1 MKLTPQQIDFIR
13 QNEQQDIR
21 ELAFKLNNRGVGEEE
36 SEFVLKQV
44 AGRQTA
50 KNKISSWYGVDS
62 VIYPVHLSMEQA
74 SSEITAKYKAEL
86 VADGSKSIV
95 DLTGGLG
102 VDFSFLSQRAQLAV
116 YVEQNTELCKLARH
130 NFTELG
136 LQNFEIENKKGEDY
150 LATMPEVDTIYLDP
164 SRRDDSG
171 RKVFRI
177 EDCSPNVA
185 EIKELLLKK
194 AKQVIIK
201 YSPMLDISL
210 AVKSLENVSQVHI
223 VSVENEC
230 KELLFL
236 LSESEK
242 ETAYCTVNLRN
253 NNPVEKF
260 YFTLQEEQAAEIS
273 FAETIGKYL
282 YEPNASI
289 LKAGAFKSVASQ
301 FGVQKLH
308 INSHLYTSESLIPD
322 FPGRKFEVKDWFV
335 PNKKNK
341 KSFLAKTEKA
351 NISVRNFP
359 MSVAQIR
366 KKTGLKEG
374 GDVYLFATTAGN
386 GEKVWVVGE
395 TISNRFR

>member
-13 QNEQQDIR
+13 QNEQEDIR
-21 ELAFKLNNRGVGEEE
+21 ELALKLNNKGVEEEE
-36 SEFVLKQV
+36 SEFVLKQI

-50 KNKISSWYGVDS
+50 KNKIPSWYGIDS

-74 SSEITAKYKAEL
+74 SSEITAKYKAALLAE
-86 VADGSKSIV
+86 GTQSMV

-102 VDFSFLSQRAQLAV
+102 VDFLFLSQRTEQAV
-116 YVEQNTELCKLARH
+116 YVEHNAELCEIARH

-136 LQNFEIENKKGEDY
+136 LRNFEIINEKGEDY
-150 LATMPEVDTIYLDP
+150 LISMSEVDTIYLDP
-164 SRRDDSG
+164 SRRDNSG
-171 RKVFRI
+171 RKVFWI
-177 EDCSPNVA
+177 EDCSPDAV

-236 LSESEK
+236 LSKSEK
-242 ETAYCTVNLRN
+242 ETAYYAVNLRN
-253 NNPVEKF
+253 NNTVEKF
-260 YFTLQEEQAAEIS
+260 YFTPQEEQAAEIS

-282 YEPNASI
+282 YEPNTSI

-308 INSHLYTSESLIPD
+308 INSHLYTSENLIHD

-335 PNKKNK
+335 PNKKNI
-341 KSFLAKTEKA
+341 KSLLAKTEKA

-374 GDVYLFATTAGN
+374 GELYLFATTVGN
-386 GEKVWVVGE
+386 GKKVWVVGE
-395 TISNRFR
+395 AISNRF

>member
-13 QNEQQDIR
+13 QNEQEDIR
-21 ELAFKLNNRGVGEEE
+21 ELALKLNNKGVEEDE
-36 SEFVLKQV
+36 CDFILKQI

-50 KNKISSWYGVDS
+50 KNKIPSWYGIDS

-74 SSEITAKYKAEL
+74 SSEITAKYKAALLAE
-86 VADGSKSIV
+86 GTQSMV

-102 VDFSFLSQRAQLAV
+102 VDFSFLSQRTEQAV
-116 YVEQNTELCKLARH
+116 YVEHNAELCEIARH

-136 LQNFEIENKKGEDY
+136 VRNFEIINDKGEDY

-164 SRRDDSG
+164 SRRDNSG

-177 EDCSPNVA
+177 EDCSPDVA

-242 ETAYCTVNLRN
+242 ETAYYAVNLRN
-253 NNPVEKF
+253 NNSIEKF
-260 YFTLQEEQAAEIS
+260 HFTLQGEQAAEIS

-301 FGVQKLH
+301 FGIQKLH
-308 INSHLYTSESLIPD
+308 INSHLYTSESLISA

-335 PNKKNK
+335 PNKKNT

-374 GDVYLFATTAGN
+374 GELYLFATTVGN
-386 GEKVWVVGE
+386 GKKVWVVGE
-395 TISNRFR
+395 AISNRF